1 VARTL
6 GATMAT
12 SDAAAGF
19 PVRGDRIASL
29 DGLRAISIGLVLFG
43 HLLGTSGFFLSL
55 EANKHLALGELGV
68 RVFFVIS
75 GFLITNLLLTE
86 LAATGRIH
94 IGRFYLRRTFRIF
107 PPYYVFILALALA
120 ELPRWIELAPGD
132 LVHTLTY
139 TRNYHAT
146 RSWNVGHTWSL
157 SVEEQFYLLWPALLV
172 LLGGRRAVWVAALFV
187 LAAPLIRLGLW
198 ELTVSAREGV
208 GHRFETVAD
217 SIAVGCVL
225 SGARAWLHRQP
236 LYRRVLGSQWLLL
249 APVVVVLS
257 GALAQHP
264 RIDFFVGFTLRN
276 VLVALCIDRWVT
288 DPSDR
293 VGRVLNSRPFV
304 FVGLISYSI
313 YLWQQ
318 LFLNRYTASL
328 STSFPVNITLAVVA
342 ALASYYL
349 VERPSLR
356 LRQRVERVLFPG
368 RAQGAAAGRT
378 APERRTLHAEAER
391 PAPAS

>member
-1 VARTL
+1 VVRTL
-6 GATMAT
+6 EETMAT

-19 PVRGDRIASL
+19 PMRGDRIPSL

-43 HLLGTSGFFLSL
+43 HLLGTSGFFLSP

-107 PPYYVFILALALA
+107 PPYYVFILALAIA

-132 LVHTLTY
+132 LVHTLSY
-139 TRNYHAT
+139 TSNYHAA

-236 LYRRVLGSQWLLL
+236 LYRRALGSRWLLL

-318 LFLNRYTASL
+318 VFLNRYAASP
-328 STSFPVNITLAVVA
+328 STSFPVNVTLAVVA

-349 VERPSLR
+349 VEGPSLR

-378 APERRTLHAEAER
+378 APERRTLHAEAKR
-391 PAPAS
+391 PAPAG

>member
-1 VARTL
+1 
-6 GATMAT
+6 MAM
-12 SDAAAGF
+12 SDTTAGV
-19 PVRGDRIASL
+19 PIGGDRIPSL
-29 DGLRAISIGLVLFG
+29 DGFRAISIGLVLFG
-43 HLLGTSGFFLSL
+43 HLLGTQGFFLSL
-55 EANKHLALGELGV
+55 DVNKHLALGELGV

-86 LAATGRIH
+86 KATTGRIH
-94 IGRFYLRRTFRIF
+94 VGRFYLRRTFRIF
-107 PPYYVFILALALA
+107 PPYYVLILALVAA
-120 ELPRWIELAPGD
+120 ELARWIVLAPGD
-132 LVHTLTY
+132 LFHTVTY
-139 TRNYHAT
+139 TSNYHAA

-172 LLGGRRAVWVAALFV
+172 LLGGRRAIWVAALFV

-198 ELTVSAREGV
+198 EFTVSARDGV
-208 GHRFETVAD
+208 GHRFETIAD
-217 SIAVGCVL
+217 SIAIGCVL
-225 SGARAWLHRQP
+225 SGARSWLHRQP
-236 LYRRVLGSQWLLL
+236 LYHRVLVSPWLLL
-249 APVVVVLS
+249 APVIVVLS
-257 GALAQHP
+257 GALGDHP

-288 DPSDR
+288 YPSGP

-318 LFLNRYTASL
+318 LFLNRYATSL
-328 STSFPVNITLAVVA
+328 PTSFPLNIALAIAA

-356 LRQRVERVLFPG
+356 LRQRIERALFPA
-368 RAQGAAAGRT
+368 RAGAARA
-378 APERRTLHAEAER
+378 ELRTLQPEAER
-391 PAPAS
+391 PASAA

>member
-1 VARTL
+1 MAIS
-6 GATMAT
+6 GAT
-12 SDAAAGF
+12 AGSLIQ
-19 PVRGDRIASL
+19 RDRIPSL
-29 DGLRAISIGLVLFG
+29 DGFRAISIGLVLFG
-43 HLLGTSGFFLSL
+43 HLLGTSGFFLTL
-55 EANKHLALGELGV
+55 DFNKHLAIGELGV

-86 LAATGRIH
+86 AAAAGRIH

-107 PPYYVFILALALA
+107 PPYYVFILAAALA
-120 ELPRWIELAPGD
+120 AVARWIELNPGD
-132 LVHTLTY
+132 LFSTLTY
-139 TRNYHAT
+139 TSNYHVT

-187 LAAPLIRLGLW
+187 FAAPLIRLGLW
-198 ELTVSAREGV
+198 ELTVSARDGV
-208 GHRFETVAD
+208 GNRFETVAD

-225 SGARAWLHRQP
+225 SGARTWLHRQR
-236 LYRRVLGSQWLLL
+236 LYQSVLVSRWLLV
-249 APVVVVLS
+249 APVVVVLL
-257 GALAQHP
+257 GALSQHP

-288 DPSDR
+288 YPSSP
-293 VGRVLNSRPFV
+293 VGRVLNSRPLV

-318 LFLNRYTASL
+318 VFLNRYASSL
-328 STSFPVNITLAVVA
+328 PTSFPLNLALALAA

-356 LRQRVERVLFPG
+356 LRQRVERALFPG
-368 RAQGAAAGRT
+368 RAQPAAPSRG
-378 APERRTLHAEAER
+378 APERRTLQPEAES
-391 PAPAS
+391 PAPAI

>member
-1 VARTL
+1 MARTL

-43 HLLGTSGFFLSL
+43 HLLGTSSFFLSL

-139 TRNYHAT
+139 TSNYHAT

>member
-1 VARTL
+1 MVICS
-6 GATMAT
+6 G
-12 SDAAAGF
+12 
-19 PVRGDRIASL
+19 PEAS
-29 DGLRAISIGLVLFG
+29 
-43 HLLGTSGFFLSL
+43 
-55 EANKHLALGELGV
+55 
-68 RVFFVIS
+68 FFVIS

-86 LAATGRIH
+86 AATTGRIH

-107 PPYYVFILALALA
+107 PPYYVLILVLVVA
-120 ELPRWIELAPGD
+120 ELARWIVLAPGD
-132 LVHTLTY
+132 LFHTVTY
-139 TRNYHAT
+139 TSNYHPT

-157 SVEEQFYLLWPALLV
+157 SVEEQFYLLWPALVL

-198 ELTVSAREGV
+198 ELTVSARDGV
-208 GHRFETVAD
+208 GHRFETIAD
-217 SIAVGCVL
+217 SIAVGAVL
-225 SGARAWLHRQP
+225 SGARPWLHRQP
-236 LYRRVLGSQWLLL
+236 PYRRVLVSPWLVL

-257 GALAQHP
+257 GALGQHP
-264 RIDFFVGFTLRN
+264 RVDFFVGFTLRN

-288 DPSDR
+288 YPTGR

-318 LFLNRYTASL
+318 LFVNRYATSL
-328 STSFPVNITLAVVA
+328 PTSFPLNIVLAIVA

-356 LRQRVERVLFPG
+356 LRQRIERALFPV
-368 RAQGAAAGRT
+368 RAAAVPSG
-378 APERRTLHAEAER
+378 PRTLHAEAER
-391 PAPAS
+391 PASAA

>member
-1 VARTL
+1 
-6 GATMAT
+6 MAT
-12 SDAAAGF
+12 PDAAAGS
-19 PVRGDRIASL
+19 PMRGDRIPSL

-55 EANKHLALGELGV
+55 EVNKHLALGELGV

-86 LAATGRIH
+86 AATTGRIH

-107 PPYYVFILALALA
+107 PPYYVFILVLAVA
-120 ELPRWIELAPGD
+120 ELARWIELAPGD
-132 LVHTLTY
+132 LFHTLTY
-139 TRNYHAT
+139 TSNYHVT

-157 SVEEQFYLLWPALLV
+157 SVEEQFYLLWPALIV
-172 LLGGRRAVWVAALFV
+172 LLGGRRAIWVAALFV
-187 LAAPLIRLGLW
+187 LAAPLVRLGLW

-217 SIAVGCVL
+217 SIAIGCVL
-225 SGARAWLHRQP
+225 SGARVWLHRQP
-236 LYRRVLGSQWLLL
+236 LYHRVLVSRWLLL
-249 APVVVVLS
+249 APVIVVLS
-257 GALAQHP
+257 GALGQHP

-288 DPSDR
+288 YPAGA

-318 LFLNRYTASL
+318 IFLNRYAVSPP
-328 STSFPVNITLAVVA
+328 TSFPLNITLAVAA

-356 LRQRVERVLFPG
+356 LRQRVELALFP
-368 RAQGAAAGRT
+368 RPAAGAEASRV
-378 APERRTLHAEAER
+378 ASERRTLRSEAEH